1 VTKTEAVADRDRRA
15 LRCPYVAQQ
24 ILTFISASHRENDDE
39 KNIALR
45 QNQGDALTRLAPW
58 SKNVS
63 QKRTAWQGHIIA
75 VGRLAARHNDHDDAA
90 PRHACISNSV
100 SRDA

>member
-1 VTKTEAVADRDRRA
+1 
-15 LRCPYVAQQ
+15 
-24 ILTFISASHRENDDE
+24 LTFISALHRENDDE

-63 QKRTAWQGHIIA
+63 QKRTAGQRHIIA
-75 VGRLAARHNDHDDAA
+75 VGRLAARHNDHNDHDDAA

>member
-1 VTKTEAVADRDRRA
+1 MSLAAAGVI
-15 LRCPYVAQQ
+15 YVAQQ
-24 ILTFISASHRENDDE
+24 FLTFIIASHRENDDE

-63 QKRTAWQGHIIA
+63 QKRTA
-75 VGRLAARHNDHDDAA
+75 
-90 PRHACISNSV
+90 
-100 SRDA
+100 